1 MHMFTTL
8 TLVAFLFGAGGAQTP
23 AAPTSIG
30 TARLPQAVMADGKT
44 LPAGTYNVRLTTDTP
59 SVVVGQSPD
68 ATRWVEFVQAGKV
81 VGREIATVVPA
92 DDMRTMAKMPKTGG
106 AVRVQTLKGGD
117 YLRVWITRAGTNY
130 LIHLPFGG
138 K

>member
-1 MHMFTTL
+1 MFTTL

-117 YLRVWITRAGTNY
+117 YLRVWITHAGTNY
-130 LIHLPFGG
+130 LIHLPFGS

>member
-1 MHMFTTL
+1 MFMFTSL
-8 TLVAFLFGAGGAQTP
+8 TLVAVLFTAGSAQTP
-23 AAPTSIG
+23 AAPTSLG
-30 TARLPQAVMADGKT
+30 TARLAQAVIADGKP

-59 SVVVGQSPD
+59 SVVVGQTP
-68 ATRWVEFVQAGKV
+68 AQTRWVEFVKAGTV

-92 DDMRTMAKMPKTGG
+92 DDMKAMAKMPKQGG

-117 YLRVWITRAGTNY
+117 YQRVWIVHAGVNY
-130 LIHLPFGG
+130 LIHLPVGT